1 MCKDLCSFRIVWD
14 GNFKSSG
21 EKIIYIWGEYQRA
34 LDKRLLTTTGKK
46 PLHGF
51 HFKDSIG
58 RFLN

>member
-1 MCKDLCSFRIVWD
+1 MCKDLRSFRIVWD
-14 GNFKSSG
+14 GNFKSSE
-21 EKIIYIWGEYQRA
+21 EKIIYIWGNING
-34 LDKRLLTTTGKK
+34 LWIKDHSLLQEKK